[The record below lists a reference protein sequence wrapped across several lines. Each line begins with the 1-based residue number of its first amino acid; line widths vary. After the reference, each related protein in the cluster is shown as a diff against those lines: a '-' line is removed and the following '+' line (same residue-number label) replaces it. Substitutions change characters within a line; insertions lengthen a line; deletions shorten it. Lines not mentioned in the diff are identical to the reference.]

1 MADIESQA
9 IHKETLHEEAP
20 GVLHK
25 GKHPVILKVR
35 MHACMSVLQNLPNLF
50 FMFLMDVS
58 KLLRKM
64 NETVCS
70 SFFRCIYY
78 KS

>member
-1 MADIESQA
+1 MADIESQT

-35 MHACMSVLQNLPNLF
+35 MYACMHERIAKSTES
-50 FMFLMDVS
+50 FLYVFDG
-58 KLLRKM
+58 
-64 NETVCS
+64 
-70 SFFRCIYY
+70 CI
-78 KS
+78 